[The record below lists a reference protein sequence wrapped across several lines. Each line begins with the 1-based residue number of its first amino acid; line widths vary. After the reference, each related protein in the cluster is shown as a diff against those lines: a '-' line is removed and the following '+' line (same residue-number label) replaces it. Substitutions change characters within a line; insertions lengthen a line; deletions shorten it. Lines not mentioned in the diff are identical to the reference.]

1 MSKKGG
7 YYCAFKNCR
16 GLSRRDK
23 RSFFRF
29 PKDPERSKQWVRACN
44 RNDLLEKTP
53 IELFNSYR
61 VCAKH
66 FTDSMFLNDLRNR
79 LQPNSVPTHFSQQ
92 QPDQIQQV
100 GNNNETTNSQQQQQ
114 QQQPIVVAG
123 TTAATTQLVTCTTAT
138 ANNDFD
144 IVDEAQI
151 QLADC
156 SHDSVAKILSN
167 CVFQKISADEFFK
180 ATGICIKE
188 PSSSSE
194 PTNHNIRATTNDD
207 STTAVED
214 YLRSSSGNGDC
225 SLSTADH
232 VYSSTT
238 TAANCSEPQL
248 TNAVDSSSSCYGIKD
263 ILVDPSSSSFSI
275 EGLSY
280 QDLMGCSSLQPL
292 SSLIAPIEIC
302 GNDDDDDDLR
312 SFSMSRVVG
321 LDDVDRLPDTI
332 LEGQEDDEEAEDRDE
347 DSSSELSNSLE
358 SFQPSSSSL
367 QTSVVVDD
375 VVDVVAAACLE
386 AASTASSSSSSNAS
400 QGNKSTGEACTQT
413 NAYHLLPSDN
423 NKLDKVS
430 QTENDDDN
438 DKKEPS
444 SPSFH
449 EQTSSRSGRGSGIVS
464 RDRAN
469 KRKLKRILQV
479 KRCEIKSLKSKL
491 LKQNLVELM
500 EHVTLEQYKS
510 LTERF
515 FPKETSD
522 FIKTQAQL
530 FDQEKISQ
538 DKQYSLEFKKQCL
551 ALFLTGPRTYKN
563 LQKIFC
569 LPAVHDL
576 QTLKF

>member
-92 QPDQIQQV
+92 QPDQQIQV
-100 GNNNETTNSQQQQQ
+100 GNNNETNSR
-114 QQQPIVVAG
+114 QPIVVAG
-123 TTAATTQLVTCTTAT
+123 TTVTTTAAATAQLVTCNTAT

-188 PSSSSE
+188 PSSSEATS
-194 PTNHNIRATTNDD
+194 HNIRATTNDD
-207 STTAVED
+207 SAATTTVED
-214 YLRSSSGNGDC
+214 YLRSSSGNGTGDC

-232 VYSSTT
+232 VYSST
-238 TAANCSEPQL
+238 ANCEPQL
-248 TNAVDSSSSCYGIKD
+248 TNVVDSGSSSCYGIKD

-302 GNDDDDDDLR
+302 GGNDDDDVDLR

-332 LEGQEDDEEAEDRDE
+332 LEDQEDDEEAEEDE

-358 SFQPSSSSL
+358 SFQPSSSL
-367 QTSVVVDD
+367 QHVATD

-430 QTENDDDN
+430 QTENDNDN
-438 DKKEPS
+438 NKKEPS
-444 SPSFH
+444 PSFH
-449 EQTSSRSGRGSGIVS
+449 IEQTSSSGGSSIS

-479 KRCEIKSLKSKL
+479 KRCEIKNLKSKL

>member
-92 QPDQIQQV
+92 QPTDQIQQQLV

-114 QQQPIVVAG
+114 IVVAG
-123 TTAATTQLVTCTTAT
+123 TTAATTQLVTCNTAT

-207 STTAVED
+207 STATTVED

-232 VYSSTT
+232 VYSSTAA
-238 TAANCSEPQL
+238 AANCNEPQL
-248 TNAVDSSSSCYGIKD
+248 TNNAVDSSSSCYGIKD

-302 GNDDDDDDLR
+302 GNGDDDDDLR
-312 SFSMSRVVG
+312 GFSMSRVVG

-332 LEGQEDDEEAEDRDE
+332 LEGQEDDDEEVDE

-358 SFQPSSSSL
+358 SFQPSL

-375 VVDVVAAACLE
+375 VDVVVAAACLE
-386 AASTASSSSSSNAS
+386 AASTASSSSSNAS

-438 DKKEPS
+438 DDKKEPS

-449 EQTSSRSGRGSGIVS
+449 EPRGSSIVSS